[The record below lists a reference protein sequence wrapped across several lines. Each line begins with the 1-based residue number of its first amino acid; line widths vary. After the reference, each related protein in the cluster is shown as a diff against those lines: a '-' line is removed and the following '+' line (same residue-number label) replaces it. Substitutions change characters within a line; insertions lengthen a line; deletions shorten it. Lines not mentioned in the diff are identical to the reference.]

1 MDFNGKIVIILINK
15 NTNEQIHFL
24 RNTTNTICIFMMMMM
39 RTVQQCIHYNVVM
52 MKLKND
58 KRKLRVDS

>member
-24 RNTTNTICIFMMMMM
+24 RNTTNTICIFMMMM
-39 RTVQQCIHYNVVM
+39 RTVHSLQCWDDEV
-52 MKLKND
+52 K
-58 KRKLRVDS
+58 S